1 MRAILTVPVV
11 MLAMSG
17 VAGAQAVVTGTVR
30 EDSTG
35 RALAGVEIII
45 ERTARTSRTDAQ
57 GRYSL
62 VVDSGRQVAVFRQ
75 LGYKPARLWLAMG
88 GSDTALADVRM
99 QRQKAAELAAVEV
112 TARPTPRNLR
122 EAMFERQRLGFGKFL
137 DSAQLRRM
145 DGRAMPD
152 VLRGLGL
159 RLQKYADA
167 DCTPPYCPLEYRATH
182 PTKTLYGTETPCYAS
197 VMYDGIVIYRA
208 GSTGRPPDF
217 SREFPPYS
225 LAAIEYYRSTAQ
237 LPQEFGVS
245 AADCGVVVLWSRRG

>member
-1 MRAILTVPVV
+1 MRAILTVPAVL
-11 MLAMSG
+11 LAMSG

-62 VVDSGRQVAVFRQ
+62 VVDTGRQVAVFRQ
-75 LGYKPARLWLAMG
+75 LGYKPARLWLALG

-99 QRQKAAELAAVEV
+99 QRQTAAELAAVEV

-122 EAMFERQRLGFGKFL
+122 ERLFERQRLGFGKFL
-137 DSAQLRRM
+137 DSTQLRRM
-145 DGRAMPD
+145 EGRAMTD
-152 VLRGLGL
+152 ILRGMGL
-159 RLQKYADA
+159 RLQKWAE
-167 DCTPPYCPLEYRATH
+167 CTPPYCPWEYRAAH
-182 PTKTLYGTETPCYAS
+182 PTRSTLTAETPCYAT
-197 VMYDGIVIYRA
+197 VLLDGITIYRA
-208 GSTGRPPDF
+208 GSGGRPPDF
-217 SREFPPYS
+217 SREFQPYT
-225 LAAIEYYRSTAQ
+225 LEAVEYYRSSAQ

-245 AADCGVVVLWSRRG
+245 ATDCGVVVLWSRRD